1 MPRGGILQPHDL
13 DYSSRIGYSFSMKS
27 SFLIPLK
34 HALAMV
40 GFFMVIFVVSLVTP
54 LTDWMGLIPRQ
65 WTSLPNVMTMHL
77 AHASLGHLIG
87 NIPPFLLLSVL
98 VIMIRPSLW
107 YRTLLEG
114 GLWGGLFVWVWS
126 EPALVVGASVW
137 IYALAGVIIAFS
149 VSHRQWWSLLLSV
162 GVLYYMGGS
171 LVWGLVQFHTNISLS
186 GHLGGLLAGLYI
198 GYREGKNG
206 A

>member
-1 MPRGGILQPHDL
+1 
-13 DYSSRIGYSFSMKS
+13 MKT

-40 GFFMVIFVVSLVTP
+40 GFFIVIFLLSWFIP
-54 LTDWMGLIPRQ
+54 LADWMGLVPRQ
-65 WTSLPNVMTMHL
+65 WTSLPNIATMHM
-77 AHASLGHLIG
+77 AHASLGHLMG

-98 VIMIRPSLW
+98 VIGIRPTLW
-107 YRTLLEG
+107 YKTLIEG
-114 GLWGGLFVWVWS
+114 GLLGGLFVWLFS
-126 EPALVVGASVW
+126 APALVVGASLW

-149 VSHRQWWSLLLSV
+149 VSHKQWWSLLLAL

-171 LVWGLVQFHTNISLS
+171 LVWGLVQFHSNISLT

-198 GYREGKNG
+198 GYREGKKG
-206 A
+206 P